1 MTNAVE
7 SDAVLAFI
15 RDNQARVLGDAIAA
29 ISTASYDELPQVVH
43 AAYGSVGSYQL
54 PEAHA
59 RIAELNALLKD
70 PTTSV
75 DAAQAQRLLTLD
87 ALRMLEASLTP

>member
-1 MTNAVE
+1 VTNAVE

-15 RDNQARVLGDAIAA
+15 RDNQARVLSEAIDS
-29 ISTASYDELPQVVH
+29 ISAASYGDLPQVVH

-75 DAAQAQRLLTLD
+75 DAVEDQRLRTLD
-87 ALRMLEASLTP
+87 ALRTLEASLTP

>member
-15 RDNQARVLGDAIAA
+15 RDNQRRVLSEAITQIAG
-29 ISTASYDELPQVVH
+29 ASRGELRPVVH

-59 RIAELNALLKD
+59 HIARLAGALKD
-70 PTTSV
+70 PSLTDSDV
-75 DAAQAQRLLTLD
+75 DDERARTLD
-87 ALRMLEASLTP
+87 GLRLLEASLAP

>member
-15 RDNQARVLGDAIAA
+15 RENQARVLGDAIAHL
-29 ISTASYDELPQVVH
+29 SSASVDELPQVVH

-59 RIAELNALLKD
+59 RIAELADALKD
-70 PTTSV
+70 PTTTV
-75 DAAQAQRLLTLD
+75 DAAEDQRLRTID
-87 ALRMLEASLTP
+87 ALRSLEASLTP

>member
-15 RDNQARVLGDAIAA
+15 RDNQRRVLSEAIAQIA
-29 ISTASYDELPQVVH
+29 VATPDSLPQVVH

-54 PEAHA
+54 PEAHDEIA
-59 RIAELNALLKD
+59 RLAAALKD
-70 PTTSV
+70 PSLSASDV
-75 DAAQAQRLLTLD
+75 DAVRTRTLD
-87 ALRMLEASLTP
+87 ALRAREASLAP

>member
-1 MTNAVE
+1 VTNAVE

-15 RDNQARVLGDAIAA
+15 RDNQARVLGDAIAH
-29 ISTASYDELPQVVH
+29 ISAASYDELRQVVH

-59 RIAELNALLKD
+59 RIAELDALLKD

-75 DAAQAQRLLTLD
+75 DAAEDQRLRTLH
-87 ALRMLEASLTP
+87 ALRTLEASLTP